1 MGGFNAPEK
10 QYDGGR
16 TPGKI
21 DASLNE
27 KLACVEWGEYRYDN
41 FFELLPVKKK
51 LDKSSFATNG
61 KTPVFSSESTNNGI
75 MGYTNINA
83 DYIVNNDIPIYIIF
97 GDHTRCFNIATE
109 SFCVADN
116 VKILKPIHKF
126 SLKVLMFII
135 SAWKKCISS
144 RGYARHWSL
153 AEKNRFFLPIKN
165 GIPDFDFMESF
176 VAELEA
182 ERVAELEAYLLVSG
196 LKDTQLTADESAALK
211 QFSGIEWGKFNL
223 KELFGKSTRGKRLK
237 GDDRISGTLP
247 FVTAGETDEGISA
260 FIGNNVEVFSKN
272 TTTIDM
278 FGSAK
283 YRNYNYGADDHVAV
297 VHTEKLSKYAAI
309 FVTTAC
315 HKSAH
320 NGDFSYSRNFYAK
333 DADNL
338 FISLPTQDSQPDFE
352 YMDTLISA
360 IQKLVIAD
368 VVKFSDEKI
377 KADKEIIE

>member
-1 MGGFNAPEK
+1 M
-10 QYDGGR
+10 
-16 TPGKI
+16 
-21 DASLNE
+21 
-27 KLACVEWGEYRYDN
+27 
-41 FFELLPVKKK
+41 
-51 LDKSSFATNG
+51 
-61 KTPVFSSESTNNGI
+61 
-75 MGYTNINA
+75 
-83 DYIVNNDIPIYIIF
+83 
-97 GDHTRCFNIATE
+97 
-109 SFCVADN
+109 
-116 VKILKPIHKF
+116 
-126 SLKVLMFII
+126 
-135 SAWKKCISS
+135 
-144 RGYARHWSL
+144 
-153 AEKNRFFLPIKN
+153 
-165 GIPDFDFMESF
+165 
-176 VAELEA
+176 
-182 ERVAELEAYLLVSG
+182 AELEAYLLVSG
-196 LKDTQLTADESAALK
+196 LKDTLLTDDESAALK

-223 KELFGKSTRGKRLK
+223 EELFGKSTRGKRLK

-283 YRNYNYGADDHVAV
+283 YRNYDYGADDHVAV

-377 KADKEIIE
+377 KAAKEIIE

>member
-1 MGGFNAPEK
+1 MGGLNTPEK
-10 QYDGGR
+10 QDDGGR
-16 TPGKI
+16 TSGKMN
-21 DASLNE
+21 ASLNE

-41 FFELLPVKKK
+41 FFELLPVKNK

-83 DYIVNNDIPIYIIF
+83 DYIVNNDIPIYVIF

-144 RGYARHWSL
+144 RDYARHWSL
-153 AEKNRFFLPIKN
+153 AEKNRFFLPVKN

-176 VAELEA
+176 I
-182 ERVAELEAYLLVSG
+182 AELEAYLSVSG
-196 LKDTQLTADESAALK
+196 LKNTLLTDDELKALERFE
-211 QFSGIEWGKFNL
+211 QVEWGKFNL
-223 KELFGKSTRGKRLK
+223 EELFGKSTRGKRLK
-237 GDDRISGTLP
+237 SEDRIRGNLP

-260 FIGNNVEVFSKN
+260 FISNNVEVFSKN

-283 YRNYNYGADDHVAV
+283 YRNYDYGADDHIAV
-297 VHTEKLSKYAAI
+297 VHTEKLLKYAAI

-320 NGDFSYSRNFYAK
+320 NGDFSYSRNFYTK

-338 FISLPTQDSQPDFE
+338 FISLPTKDSQPDFE
-352 YMDTLISA
+352 YMDALISA

-368 VVKFSDEKI
+368 IIKFSDEKI
-377 KADKEIIE
+377 KAAKEIIA